1 MSFAAGRAAA
11 RPCDLLPALL
21 QSSPQHPST
30 DRPHQHLWPP
40 CDQGARPLPLRIAAM
55 PSLLAPSS
63 RRPPTST
70 SVSVSA
76 SLIRL
81 ARICVARSS
90 SVPSPATKTRGSRS
104 WEGIRASLPPIWL
117 VSSSVLLCCQIL
129 RSCRTSTS
137 LPSCEE
143 HHQVCQSLLFP
154 SYRAKPSTQTLPN
167 FDLITCVYMYY
178 AC

>member
-21 QSSPQHPST
+21 QSSPQHPSA
-30 DRPHQHLWPP
+30 DRPHQHLRPP
-40 CDQGARPLPLRIAAM
+40 RDQGAGPPPPRTAAT
-55 PSLLAPSS
+55 PSLPAPGS
-63 RRPPTST
+63 RRPPAST

-90 SVPSPATKTRGSRS
+90 SGPSPTTKTRGSRS
-104 WEGIRASLPPIWL
+104 REGARASLPPIRL
-117 VSSSVLLCCQIL
+117 MSSSVLLCCQIL
-129 RSCRTSTS
+129 RSCHTSTS

-154 SYRAKPSTQTLPN
+154 SYCAKTEHPKPT
-167 FDLITCVYMYY
+167 
-178 AC
+178 